1 MAERGD
7 EQQRNDMPATV
18 SAQLILLNPKDESIS
33 WQDLISEGSRISNKF
48 GKMVFEKL
56 KEPRNVF
63 HAAIEEGFFSA

>member
-7 EQQRNDMPATV
+7 EKQRNDTLATV
-18 SAQLILLNPKDESIS
+18 SAQLILHNPKDESIS
-33 WQDLISEGSRISNKF
+33 WKDLISEGSRISNKF

-56 KEPRNVF
+56 RRPRNVF